1 MKLTQCL
8 MLVQLFEA
16 HGCSSTVVVTVSVA
30 RFGMS
35 DFSRRP
41 SCEMLN
47 KWMDKWRKKEW
58 SRQTTAIKCPLNDA
72 RIRKTIKQQIDSGG
86 QEAPVAK

>member
-1 MKLTQCL
+1 
-8 MLVQLFEA
+8 MLVSLVDA
-16 HGCSSTVVVTVSVA
+16 PGCSSTAAVTVSVGC
-30 RFGMS
+30 FGMS

-47 KWMDKWRKKEW
+47 KWMDKWRKKES

-72 RIRKTIKQQIDSGG
+72 GIRKTIKQQIDSGG